1 MKNQKSLLSK
11 DPTCFPF
18 CASLKAPLEDAAVVL
33 SERFPAPKYVQC
45 NSGGSQARFLLA
57 KVNPSTSYAQV
68 GGGSPQPLGGGP
80 ETSGDAAINTDDVS
94 LKVFMEHL
102 IKLAVQS

>member
-1 MKNQKSLLSK
+1 MQAPV
-11 DPTCFPF
+11 DD
-18 CASLKAPLEDAAVVL
+18 ASVVL
-33 SERFPAPKYVQC
+33 GDRFPAPKYVQC

-57 KVNPSTSYAQV
+57 KVNPSTSYVNSGAA
-68 GGGSPQPLGGGP
+68 QPLGLTEGG
-80 ETSGDAAINTDDVS
+80 EAFINTDDVS